1 MFRNTELKTGY
12 SGHLFDVEK
21 ALVAQYAKRGYLTL
35 CGPGDAKICTKLNV
49 QEHPCCNS
57 TAPITELE

>member
-1 MFRNTELKTGY
+1 MFWGTELKTGY

-35 CGPGDAKICTKLNV
+35 CGPGDAKVCGDLTV
-49 QEHPCCNS
+49 QENPCCNS
-57 TAPITELE
+57 TTVAEP